1 VGSIRDLK
9 KKIDDK
15 KIEIGIKED
24 RRNKAIEELKE
35 MDIDIDSIEE
45 GISKANEKI
54 ESLKEKKESILKKI
68 KEKLEACE

>member
-35 MDIDIDSIEE
+35 MDIDIDSIDE
-45 GISKANEKI
+45 GISKANETI
-54 ESLKEKKESILKKI
+54 ESIKEKKESILRKI

>member
-1 VGSIRDLK
+1 LGSIRDLK

-24 RRNKAIEELKE
+24 RRNKAIEELRE
-35 MDIDIDSIEE
+35 IDIDIDSIDE
-45 GISKANEKI
+45 GISKANETI
-54 ESLKEKKESILKKI
+54 ESINEKKESILRKI